1 MSDPVRWSDSVDAA
15 TESEQLLV
23 RSAQECSMPAAE
35 KQAVW
40 SQILGVLPPIA
51 DVPMPA
57 KAAAA
62 AHPGLAFK
70 GLKLLCLAAAA
81 SGLTVGGYHWFHK
94 PNSVVA
100 ATPPASSASSDVAP
114 PSVALGST
122 ETAPALDEAAGP
134 VQSATPMATSGRTSS
149 LREESLA
156 VMAARQALRSND
168 TAGALRLLEQAQQ
181 RFKKGALTEER
192 ESLTIEALAKSG
204 RKAQASARAS
214 AFLSRYPRSPHAA
227 DVQRYVLE

>member
-1 MSDPVRWSDSVDAA
+1 MSDPVRWSDLGDAA

-23 RSAQECSMPAAE
+23 RSGQECSMPAAE

-40 SQILGVLPPIA
+40 SQILGALPPIA
-51 DVPMPA
+51 GVPMPV

-62 AHPGLAFK
+62 TQTGLALK

-81 SGLTVGGYHWFHK
+81 SGLTVGGYHWLHK
-94 PNSVVA
+94 PNTAVA
-100 ATPPASSASSDVAP
+100 VTPPTLSASSDVAP
-114 PSVALGST
+114 PSVALGAT
-122 ETAPALDEAAGP
+122 EAAPALNQSAGP
-134 VQSATPMATSGRTSS
+134 VQSATPMATPGRASS

-156 VMAARQALRSND
+156 VMAARKALRSND
-168 TAGALRLLEQAQQ
+168 TAGALRLLEQAQL

-204 RKAQASARAS
+204 HKAQASARAS